1 MARIDTLA
9 NFLTDVAAAIK
20 EQTGNND
27 NIRPS
32 NFDTEIL
39 RISAGSGG
47 DTPTNELPAG
57 YQKLTFVQSMS
68 TDCAINTGVTFNGVE
83 KVRYDF
89 KFKPTNPTALGQA
102 YWGCYENNRNGG
114 TLYENRLYV
123 GGDNALQLGLT
134 ANTEYEG
141 YIKIDTVNKTG
152 TFYANNGAVNKSLTY
167 TSGYG
172 LPIYNQFGLFCQFAP
187 DGSGYIQDSG
197 GLMTL
202 YYFKMYLDDVLVRD
216 FVPCCRKS
224 DGAVGL
230 YDLVNNNF
238 HNNEGTGTLGK
249 GVGEGWITDCSEL
262 CANAYATNITHIH
275 RLLPHC
281 KPITAYK
288 MFFQNKYIV
297 GTLDTS
303 LMDMSNCL
311 SCESMFEDIAGNSFY
326 VDLSNFNTSSC
337 INMQSMFIR
346 YPRDTLDLTSF
357 DTSKVTNMSWMFY
370 GASSI
375 RTLDLSSF
383 DFSKVVKS
391 ENMFTNCYG
400 SLTIYVKD
408 EASQNFILNLP
419 TSSRPSSW
427 STSNVII
434 KSE

>member
-20 EQTGNND
+20 EKTGNTN
-27 NIRPS
+27 NIKAS
-32 NFDTEIL
+32 DFDMQIL
-39 RISAGSGG
+39 SITAGPGG
-47 DTPTNELPAG
+47 DTPTNELPTG
-57 YQKLTFVQSMS
+57 YQKLTFIQSIS
-68 TDCAINTGVTFNGVE
+68 TDCAINTGVTFNGVG
-83 KVRYDF
+83 KVRYEF
-89 KFKPTNPTALGQA
+89 KFKPANPTALGQA

-114 TLYENRLYV
+114 TIYENRLYV

-134 ANTEYEG
+134 ENTEYEG
-141 YIKIDTVNKTG
+141 YIAIDTINKTG
-152 TFYANNGAVNKSLTY
+152 RFYANNGAVDKSLTY

-172 LPIYNQFGLFCQFAP
+172 LPISNQFGLFCQFAP
-187 DGSGYIQDSG
+187 SGSGYIHDSG

-216 FVPCCRKS
+216 FVPCCRES

-230 YDLVNNNF
+230 FDLVNNNF

-262 CANAYATNITHIH
+262 CANAIVTNITHIN
-275 RLLPHC
+275 RILPHC

-288 MFFQNKYIV
+288 MFFKNQYVV
-297 GTLDTS
+297 GTLDTG

-311 SCESMFEDIAGNSFY
+311 SCESMFEDIGGNSFY
-326 VDLSNFNTSSC
+326 VDLSDFDTSSC

-370 GASSI
+370 GAEKI

-383 DFSKVVKS
+383 DFSNVVKT
-391 ENMFTNCYG
+391 ENMFTNCYAY
-400 SLTIYVKD
+400 LTIYVKD

-419 TSSRPSSW
+419 SSSRPSGW
-427 STSNVII
+427 DTSNVII